1 MVSVFGLANLG
12 TKMRIY
18 KLINLDSTGYLLTN
32 DTVPNAHEENQPLRS
47 INGYWDAQKPEYQT
61 DIVRLYG
68 GLPNIAFSNRVKIQL
83 EGSSEATGQWS
94 KLSAPDSEFWLFHST
109 LVIDAL
115 DQSQSG
121 IRKLKSGRVLD
132 IKKYAFSPE
141 IVPVQRI
148 FMVKTKPY
156 DLLCTDYIANMISEY
171 GWKGFLFQPVWDSD
185 LEPFPVRP
193 TNRELIARPEVY
205 GPDGI
210 VKGYEHLYNANGEF
224 RQKT

>member
-1 MVSVFGLANLG
+1 M
-12 TKMRIY
+12 
-18 KLINLDSTGYLLTN
+18 
-32 DTVPNAHEENQPLRS
+32 
-47 INGYWDAQKPEYQT
+47 
-61 DIVRLYG
+61 
-68 GLPNIAFSNRVKIQL
+68 AFSNRVKIQL
-83 EGSSEATGQWS
+83 EGSNEATGQWS

-115 DQSQSG
+115 DQLLSG

-148 FMVKTKPY
+148 FMVKTKPT

-171 GWKGFLFQPVWDSD
+171 GWKGFLFQPAWDSD
-185 LEPFPVRP
+185 LEPFPIQP

-205 GPDGI
+205 GPNGI